1 MNFQTMKA
9 EEGPAHLSLSPTFSS
24 YSSGS
29 SSIAEIAARV
39 VREIG
44 EEPFADAENYGWEAQ
59 GSVYRFRENLSNV
72 RDSAEGVRTNDCG
85 KNGDEDEFEF
95 AVLCR
100 EPDAS
105 TSSAHEIFY
114 NGQIKPFYP
123 VFNMD
128 LLLDNSSR
136 VDSRLENSKK
146 KPDVRRSPLRKLM
159 NEERKTT
166 PFSSSGADDLGGV
179 PSDTYCVW
187 SPSTEKTSPGR
198 RNKRN
203 STGSSNR
210 WKFRDLLYN
219 YSRSKSEGEDEL
231 MKRKTSIK
239 KDDKPGNVLKGKE
252 DCRSGVGV
260 SVTSSTSSNSGFF
273 PSFTAQNARYG
284 RNRSVKEPEKRR
296 SYLPYRQHLVGCVP
310 DAKATI

>member
-1 MNFQTMKA
+1 MEA

-29 SSIAEIAARV
+29 CSLAEIAARV
-39 VREIG
+39 VREVG
-44 EEPFADAENYGWEAQ
+44 EEPFADADNYGWEAE
-59 GSVYRFRENLSNV
+59 GSVYRFRENLSSG
-72 RDSAEGVRTNDCG
+72 RARESAEGVRSNDGG

-95 AVLCR
+95 AVLR
-100 EPDAS
+100 EPDVS

-114 NGQIKPFYP
+114 NGQIKPVYP
-123 VFNMD
+123 LFNMD
-128 LLLDNSSR
+128 LLLDNGSR
-136 VDSRLENSKK
+136 VDSGLENVKK
-146 KPDVRRSPLRKLM
+146 KPAVRRLPLRKLM

-179 PSDTYCVW
+179 PSETYCIW

-198 RNKRN
+198 SNKRN

-219 YSRSKSEGEDEL
+219 SRSRSEGEDEL
-231 MKRKTSIK
+231 MKRKTIK
-239 KDDKPGNVLKGKE
+239 KDDKLGNVSKGKE
-252 DCRSGVGV
+252 DCRSGLGV
-260 SVTSSTSSNSGFF
+260 SVTSSTNSNSGFF
-273 PSFTAQNARYG
+273 TSFTAQNAPYG
-284 RNRSVKEPEKRR
+284 RNRTVKEAEKRR
-296 SYLPYRQHLVGCVP
+296 TYLPYRQHLVGCVA